1 MTLHSSVDDKVLRRQ
16 TTHQRLQNILYLLLV
31 VAVSCA
37 LLVLYLQNLKL
48 ADLAN
53 STRASAGILV
63 QCTTPPELRH
73 PPVVLDEEGAAA
85 DCYARTRAET
95 GQVVAN
101 IRTISIAAA
110 ACGAAY
116 PGNVKATEDCVNKT
130 LKKK

>member
-1 MTLHSSVDDKVLRRQ
+1 MTLHSSVDEQVLKRQ
-16 TTHQRLQNILYLLLV
+16 HIHQRLQNILYTLLAIA
-31 VAVSCA
+31 VACSMVI
-37 LLVLYLQNLKL
+37 LYLQNLKL

-73 PPVVLDEEGAAA
+73 PPVVLDKKGAAQ

-95 GQVVAN
+95 GQVVSN

-110 ACGAAY
+110 ACGAAH
-116 PGNVKATEDCVNKT
+116 PGDVKETEDCVNKT
-130 LKKK
+130 LKNK